1 MLDLNS
7 KKLINLKKAL
17 IVGVSG
23 QDGSLLANYLLSKGY
38 KVFGSSRDSQSNSF
52 NNLKLLGILSEVE
65 KISVSINDFRSVI
78 SAINRIK
85 PDEIYNLAGQTSVS
99 LSFQQPVETI
109 ESIVL
114 GNLNLL
120 EAIRLSNL
128 PIKFYNAGSSE
139 MFGDLIKPANETTR
153 LSPKSPYGVAKS
165 AAFFQ
170 VVNYRE
176 AYGINASTGILFNHE
191 SPLRKK
197 HFVTA
202 KIVHAVCDIH
212 MKKRKKLQLGNLK
225 IVRDWGWAPQYV
237 EAMWKM
243 LQIDNP
249 SDFII
254 GTGISLSLEKFV
266 KIAFNY
272 FNLNWEDF
280 VEKDDQLLRPSDISC
295 GYSDPS
301 KAKELLKWEAEL
313 KGENLIYK
321 LIESHLNSTI
331 L

>member
-1 MLDLNS
+1 M
-7 KKLINLKKAL
+7 KKAL

-78 SAINRIK
+78 SAINMIK

-202 KIVHAVCDIH
+202 KIVHAVCEIH
-212 MKKRKKLQLGNLK
+212 SKKRKKLQLGNLK
-225 IVRDWGWAPQYV
+225 IVRDWGWAPQYI

-254 GTGISLSLEKFV
+254 GTGVSMSLEKFV

-280 VEKDDQLLRPSDISC
+280 VEKNDQLLRPSDISC

-313 KGENLIYK
+313 KGENLIHK